1 MAKWWSQD
9 PRTKEWGLYD
19 PADTKLLEASWNG
32 SKAPVTLDFG
42 GMSFTVD
49 LKTMIQK
56 NSTGGSRPV
65 KREGPAAP
73 AGDTVKFI
81 ESHIDT
87 NIDAL
92 TLDEFEKFFG
102 DLGID
107 MAGIEPFVFFWKIG
121 AKGTW
126 SATKQELIDGMA
138 AHALTPKTA
147 KPTVDK
153 WVRDVSSNIN
163 DFKECFQ
170 FAFMFSRNSTSASVI
185 PVEECKDTMLLFL
198 KKLPQKP
205 KFSVEKAVGYLEGR
219 GKPINKDHWKEAMRF
234 VLAMDA
240 KCTGYDDQC
249 FNSVFDDLAEQCT
262 KA

>member
-1 MAKWWSQD
+1 MAPK
-9 PRTKEWGLYD
+9 
-19 PADTKLLEASWNG
+19 
-32 SKAPVTLDFG
+32 KA
-42 GMSFTVD
+42 
-49 LKTMIQK
+49 
-56 NSTGGSRPV
+56 
-65 KREGPAAP
+65 PAAP
-73 AGDTVKFI
+73 AAAASGADETTKFI
-81 ESHIDT
+81 EAHIDA

-126 SATKQELIDGMA
+126 SATKEELIEGFRKEG
-138 AHALTPKTA
+138 LTPKTA

-153 WVRDVSSNIN
+153 WAKDVATNMAS
-163 DFKECFQ
+163 FKECFQ